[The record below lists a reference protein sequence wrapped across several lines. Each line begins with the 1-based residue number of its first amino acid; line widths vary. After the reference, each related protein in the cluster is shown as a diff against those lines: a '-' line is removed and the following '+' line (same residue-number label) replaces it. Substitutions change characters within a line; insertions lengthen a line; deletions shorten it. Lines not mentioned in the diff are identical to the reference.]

1 MKPYTSIDIE
11 TTGIDD
17 RSYILQIAA
26 VTDNNHLKTPE
37 ELPTIDIVIKYD
49 SIEYSEPYALG
60 MNAELFKKMMNKDFP
75 TVSPSEAVE
84 MLLTYLTEVAHTDMD
99 DRKPEPKI
107 IFAGKNVASFDIPKL
122 RKFVSSYGQWN
133 DVIKFDK
140 LTHYKTL
147 DVGSIYFDEF
157 EQNASLSKI
166 NELTGRNQ
174 VSHNA
179 LDDALDVVYAIRHK
193 LATKRNK
200 NVEG

>member
-26 VTDNNHLKTPE
+26 VTDDNLNSKPE
-37 ELPTIDIVIKYD
+37 DLPSIDIVIKYD

-60 MNAELFKKMMNKDFP
+60 MNAELFKKMMKKDFP
-75 TVSPSEAVE
+75 TVTPQQAVID
-84 MLLTYLTEVAHTDMD
+84 LLSFMRESSHVDMD
-99 DRKPEPKI
+99 DRNPAAKV

-122 RKFVSSYGQWN
+122 RKFVNTYGKSS
-133 DVIKFDK
+133 DLATFDQ
-140 LTHYKTL
+140 LCHYKTL